1 MSKRFLLNLELICHK
16 MPELFRFRAAARKLL
31 WSCKKAITHLPPL
44 SDRPGKFLEGQCL
57 MAEMMSKTVTGPVIR
72 LHPADNVVIARI
84 DVAIGTPVPAEDF
97 VCRSQVAAGY
107 KIAAT
112 HIKKGEPVRKY
123 DVVIGFAATDIAPG
137 TLVHSHNV
145 EFREFDRD
153 YAFGAD
159 YRPVEM
165 VPEAG
170 RATFQGIVRD
180 NGEVATRNYIG
191 VLSTVNCSATVAHK
205 IAAWFTPERLAD
217 YPNVDGVV
225 AFTHSIGCG
234 MEMSGEPMALLRRTM
249 AGYARH
255 PNLAAAL
262 IVGLGCERNQLAGLM
277 DQEGLKADARLHTFI
292 MQESGGTRQ
301 TIEAG
306 IAAVRALLPDA
317 NRVKRSTVPASHLK
331 IGLQCG
337 GSDGFSS
344 ITANPSL
351 GAAMDLLVRHG
362 GTAILSETPEIYGVE
377 HTLTRR
383 AVSREVGEKLVERI
397 RWWKDEYSVGRDVQ
411 INGQVSPGNQVGGLA
426 NIFEKSIGSA
436 MKGGTGPLMDVYRY
450 AEIVKQTGLVFMD
463 TPGFDP
469 VSATGQIA
477 GGANLIAFTTGRGSM
492 FGAKPVPSLKLA
504 TNTPMYMR
512 LTEDMD
518 LNCGGILDGTASIQS
533 TGQKIFDAI
542 LAAASGERTKSEM
555 LGLGDHEFVP
565 WQIGIMS

>member
-1 MSKRFLLNLELICHK
+1 MIEL
-16 MPELFRFRAAARKLL
+16 
-31 WSCKKAITHLPPL
+31 S
-44 SDRPGKFLEGQCL
+44 
-57 MAEMMSKTVTGPVIR
+57 SKTITGPVIR

-84 DVAIGTPVPAEDF
+84 DVAIGTPVPSEDF
-97 VCRSQVAAGY
+97 ICRSQVTAGY
-107 KIAAT
+107 KIAARP
-112 HIKKGEPVRKY
+112 IKKGEAIRKY
-123 DVVIGFAATDIAPG
+123 NVVIGFAATDIAPG
-137 TLVHSHNV
+137 TMVHSHNV

-153 YAFGAD
+153 YAFSEE

-165 VPEAG
+165 VPEAQ
-170 RATFQGIVRD
+170 RATFQGIVRE

-191 VLSTVNCSATVAHK
+191 VLSTVNCSATVVHK
-205 IAAWFTPERLAD
+205 IAEWFTPERLAD

-225 AFTHSIGCG
+225 AFSHSIGCG

-277 DQEGLKADARLHTFI
+277 DQEDLKVDSRLHTFI
-292 MQESGGTRQ
+292 MQENGGTRK

-306 IAAVRALLPDA
+306 IKAVLDLLPEA
-317 NRVKRSTVPASHLK
+317 NRVKRTTVSASHLK

-383 AVSREVGEKLVERI
+383 AVSREVGQKLVDRI

-426 NIFEKSIGSA
+426 NIFEKSIGSS
-436 MKGGTGPLMDVYRY
+436 MKGGTGPLMEVYRY
-450 AEIVKQTGLVFMD
+450 AEPVRKHGLVFMD

-504 TNTPMYMR
+504 TNTPMYTR

-518 LNCGGILDGTASIQS
+518 LNCGGILDGIASIES
-533 TGQKIFDAI
+533 TGREIFDA
-542 LAAASGERTKSEM
+542 LLKAASGEATKSEL

>member
-1 MSKRFLLNLELICHK
+1 MNHK
-16 MPELFRFRAAARKLL
+16 ESDYFKSDAEVTFSHSFHRPRTDDEY
-31 WSCKKAITHLPPL
+31 PP
-44 SDRPGKFLEGQCL
+44 RPCL
-57 MAEMMSKTVTGPVIR
+57 MIDLSSKTITGPVIR
-72 LHPADNVVIARI
+72 LHPTDNVVIARI
-84 DVAIGTPVPAEDF
+84 DVAIGTPVPSEDF
-97 VCRSQVAAGY
+97 ICRSQVTAGY
-107 KIAAT
+107 KIAARP
-112 HIKKGEPVRKY
+112 IEKGEPIRKY
-123 DVVIGFAATDIAPG
+123 NVVIGFAATDIAPG
-137 TLVHSHNV
+137 TMVHSHNV

-153 YAFGAD
+153 YAFSEE

-165 VPEAG
+165 VPEAQ
-170 RATFQGIVRD
+170 RATFQGIVRE

-191 VLSTVNCSATVAHK
+191 VLSTVNCSATVVHK
-205 IAAWFTPERLAD
+205 IAEWFTPERLAD

-225 AFTHSIGCG
+225 AFSHSIGCG

-277 DQEGLKADARLHTFI
+277 DQEDLKVDSRLHTFI
-292 MQESGGTRQ
+292 MQENGGTRK

-306 IAAVRALLPDA
+306 IKAVLDLLPEA
-317 NRVKRSTVPASHLK
+317 NRVKRTTVSASHLK

-351 GAAMDLLVRHG
+351 GAAVDLLVRHG

-383 AVSREVGEKLVERI
+383 AVSREVGQKLVDRI

-426 NIFEKSIGSA
+426 NIFEKSIGSS
-436 MKGGTGPLMDVYRY
+436 MKGGTGPLMEVYRY
-450 AEIVKQTGLVFMD
+450 AEPVRKHGLVFMD

-504 TNTPMYMR
+504 TNTPMYSR

-518 LNCGGILDGTASIQS
+518 LNCGGILDGVASIES
-533 TGQKIFDAI
+533 TGREIFDA
-542 LAAASGERTKSEM
+542 LLTAASGEPTKSEL